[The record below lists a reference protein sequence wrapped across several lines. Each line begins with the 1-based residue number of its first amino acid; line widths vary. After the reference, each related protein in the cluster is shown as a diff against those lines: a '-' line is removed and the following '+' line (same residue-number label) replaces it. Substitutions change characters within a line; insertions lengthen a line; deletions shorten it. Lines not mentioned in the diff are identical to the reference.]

1 MKHPSLSH
9 LVLAAAL
16 QIGIAALPAQADDT
30 LAVAGAIDAG
40 EGIEGDELASLSG
53 GADTA
58 PLGVAIDDLQLTQS
72 TTVATMAGNLL
83 SDFTTGAAVNNV
95 MSNVEGI
102 GNTMVVNT
110 GVLTMSNSVNLN
122 LILNMSN

>member
-1 MKHPSLSH
+1 MKHPRLSH

-72 TTVATMAGNLL
+72 TTAATMAGNLL

>member
-1 MKHPSLSH
+1 MTRARLSRLLLATCLQVGMTSLPALADEASNIDGSITAAEG
-9 LVLAAAL
+9 VDPVELAA
-16 QIGIAALPAQADDT
+16 
-30 LAVAGAIDAG
+30 
-40 EGIEGDELASLSG
+40 LSG
-53 GADTA
+53 GAETPA
-58 PLGVAIDDLQLTQS
+58 LGIAIDDLQLTQS
-72 TTVATMAGNLL
+72 TTVSSMTGNAL
-83 SDFTTGAAVNNV
+83 SNFTTGAALNNV

>member
-1 MKHPSLSH
+1 MKHPRLSH